1 MTSTTIR
8 IGTKEDTHQV
18 MKLALMIHDEIGV
31 TELSPEKVLQEVYP
45 ALCLDRGLVGVVEND
60 DGEIVGA
67 VLIKM
72 VNLFYSDE
80 TILEERGMFLRPDYR
95 TAKNGVAK
103 GLASRLC
110 EFCKKVS
117 DDLGMP
123 LRVSVENDVRTQGKI
138 RLFER
143 QFGKPTGALFL
154 YKPNS
159 GVGSNEVE
167 E

>member
-117 DDLGMP
+117 DEIG
-123 LRVSVENDVRTQGKI
+123 RAHV
-138 RLFER
+138 
-143 QFGKPTGALFL
+143 
-154 YKPNS
+154 
-159 GVGSNEVE
+159 
-167 E
+167 